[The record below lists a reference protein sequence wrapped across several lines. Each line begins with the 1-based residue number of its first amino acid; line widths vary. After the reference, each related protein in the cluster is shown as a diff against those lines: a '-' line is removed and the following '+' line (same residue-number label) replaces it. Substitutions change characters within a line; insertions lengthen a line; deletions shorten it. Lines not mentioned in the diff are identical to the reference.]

1 MPERLAPVLRTT
13 DAIAA
18 ATWYSRL
25 GFVRQWEHRFASDL
39 PLYVSI
45 ARGDME
51 IHLSEHT
58 GDARPDT
65 LLYLY
70 VDDID
75 AVAAACGVATVE
87 QEDWGH
93 EFEVVDPDG
102 NRLRVG
108 ALPR

>member
-1 MPERLAPVLRTT
+1 MTERLAPVLRTT
-13 DAIAA
+13 DANAA
-18 ATWYSRL
+18 AAWYSRL
-25 GFVRQWEHRFASDL
+25 GFVRQWEHRFAPDL

-45 ARGDME
+45 ARGGVE

-75 AVAAACGVATVE
+75 AAAAACGVGAVG
-87 QEDWGH
+87 QQDWGR

-108 ALPR
+108 ATHR

>member
-1 MPERLAPVLRTT
+1 MTERLAPVLRTT
-13 DAIAA
+13 DANTAVA
-18 ATWYSRL
+18 WYARL
-25 GFVRQWEHRFASDL
+25 GFVKQWEHRFAPGL

-45 ARGDME
+45 ARGSAE

-58 GDARPDT
+58 GDARPGT

-75 AVAAACGVATVE
+75 AAAATCGRAVD
-87 QEDWGH
+87 QKDWGR
-93 EFEVVDPDG
+93 EFEVSDPDG

-108 ALPR
+108 ALHR